1 MDMTFRHLEIFEAVV
16 ETGSFTKAAKKLF
29 ITQSAVSHAVHDLEE
44 MTGGPLFDRL
54 GKSVRITKT
63 GELLLQE
70 AEPILTASKA
80 LEARLH
86 TLEKNAPIH
95 IACNITIANFYLPA
109 RLQAFSKAFPCISA
123 SVDVIPA
130 ATAIESLQ
138 RGKADLALVEGT
150 VPQEPFSSKDMGAYA
165 LKAVCAPDYPLKE
178 RQLTLP
184 QLCREKLLLREAG
197 SAIRDTL
204 DSQLYLAGCKAY
216 PAWCSVNDSALLA
229 AARAA
234 LGIAIL
240 PEAYVSEELKKQHL
254 VELSIPDLVLENR
267 MYAVWHRDKYLTEPL
282 RALIEMCADIHQPS
296 KKARSF
302 APSPSATK

>member
-1 MDMTFRHLEIFEAVV
+1 MDMTFRHLEIFKTVA

-29 ITQSAVSHAVHDLEE
+29 ITQSAISHAIRDLED
-44 MTGGPLFDRL
+44 MTGTPLFDRL
-54 GKSVRITKT
+54 GKSVHITKT

-70 AEPILTASKA
+70 AEPILTAGHA
-80 LEARLH
+80 LGARLH
-86 TLEKNAPIH
+86 TLEKDAPIH

-109 RLQAFSKAFPCISA
+109 LLQAFSKSFPCSA
-123 SVDVIPA
+123 VSVDVIPA

-138 RGKADLALVEGT
+138 NGKADLALVEGA
-150 VPQEPFSSKDMGAYA
+150 VPQGAFCSKSMKAYR
-165 LKAVCAPDYPLKE
+165 LKAVCAPDYPLRE
-178 RQLTLP
+178 QQLTLP
-184 QLCREKLLLREAG
+184 QLCRERLLLREVG
-197 SAIRDTL
+197 SAIRETL

-229 AARAA
+229 AAKAA

-254 VELSIPDLVLENR
+254 VELLIPDLVLENH
-267 MYAVWHRDKYLTEPL
+267 MYAVWHRDKYLSKPLQALTEL
-282 RALIEMCADIHQPS
+282 CGDTHQPS
-296 KKARSF
+296 KKASSF